1 MKVKAIFSVSSSI
14 GKRPSMQ
21 DTHAYVEALGKHK
34 YSFLGVYDGHGGTVF
49 AELAAQKIHRSVE
62 TYLNSSTKPLEAVKK
77 AFIDLDSEICRLGVK
92 GGTTASVVLLRN
104 CLLYT
109 SSLIIIFSNL
119 LIKGNSLIRILYN
132 SGFLYCCFSMSKYKS
147 SSNSF

>member
-1 MKVKAIFSVSSSI
+1 MCIRDS
-14 GKRPSMQ
+14 
-21 DTHAYVEALGKHK
+21 AYVEALGKHK

-104 CLLYT
+104 DALLVAHVGDTRVVLQQENRVIQLTKDHRHNDPEEAQRYR
-109 SSLIIIFSNL
+109 SSRWYQEKSRLVSQGKIKGLSLIHI
-119 LIKGNSLIRILYN
+119 
-132 SGFLYCCFSMSKYKS
+132 
-147 SSNSF
+147 